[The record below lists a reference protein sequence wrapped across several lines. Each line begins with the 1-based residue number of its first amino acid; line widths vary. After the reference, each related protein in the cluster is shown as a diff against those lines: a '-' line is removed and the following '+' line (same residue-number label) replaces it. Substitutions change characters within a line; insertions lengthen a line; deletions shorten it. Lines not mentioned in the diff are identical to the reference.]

1 MRNGIVVDMEADVV
15 NVKVGEE
22 VRHVAFHELELLP
35 SQPLPQKQ
43 VRNSGDNSKQKKMT
57 SSSGQK
63 QHKNKTSPHGG
74 GGGGGNGSPSQGFPA
89 ILVLPV
95 LVLIK
100 QIFM

>member
-1 MRNGIVVDMEADVV
+1 MRNGTVIDIEAEII

-43 VRNSGDNSKQKKMT
+43 VRDNDDSIKQKKVT

-63 QHKNKTSPHGG
+63 QRKNMTSPYGA
-74 GGGGGNGSPSQGFPA
+74 GNGAPSQGFPV

-95 LVLIK
+95 VVIIK
-100 QIFM
+100 HMFT